1 MNLFKIYRNF
11 FYILQPETAHNL
23 IILLLKN
30 KLIYARK
37 NCKNKILESNVAG
50 IKFKNP
56 VGLAAGF
63 DKNAEA
69 VNSLAKFNF
78 GFLEFGTVTPKPQPG
93 NPKPRLFR
101 LTKDRAIINRMG
113 FNNVGSHIF
122 MKNINNSNYKNIT
135 FGINIG
141 KNKDSKDGFADYY
154 ELLDFFG
161 DLPAYFTV
169 NISSPN
175 TKGLRDLQKK
185 DLLEN
190 FIKKLKKSYKTKIFL
205 KIAPDLTDKEL
216 QDICNLS
223 LKYSIDALIISNT
236 TISRDFSLSEE
247 RKNEIGGLSGKPL
260 YELSNKKITF
270 AYKILKGK
278 VPIIGSGG
286 ILSSDDAYEKI
297 KSGANLIQLYSGLIY
312 EGFYLANRIN
322 KDLLKFLK
330 RDGYK
335 SISEAVGKNVKL

>member
-11 FYILQPETAHNL
+11 FYIFPPETAHNL

-30 KLIYARK
+30 KLIYARR
-37 NCKNKILESNVAG
+37 NYKNKALESNVAG

-78 GFLEFGTVTPKPQPG
+78 GFLEFGTVTPKPQLG

-122 MKNINNSNYKNIT
+122 IKNINNSNYKNIT

-141 KNKDSKDGFADYY
+141 KNKDSSDGFADYY
-154 ELLDFFG
+154 KLLDFFG
-161 DLPAYFTV
+161 ELPAYFTV

-175 TKGLRDLQKK
+175 TKGLRELQKK

-190 FIKKLKKSYKTKIFL
+190 FIKKLKKSYRTKIFL
-205 KIAPDLTDKEL
+205 KIAPDLIDKEL

-236 TISRDFSLSEE
+236 TISRDFSLSEK

-335 SISEAVGKNVKL
+335 NISEAVGKNVKL